1 MRITL
6 QSPIRKVLLFG
17 SSFLFALTYIGLATT
32 QYLAANFSQ
41 KPELIDLQRA
51 AKLAPGNAEYEYR
64 IGRYF
69 SLAAMSPSEA
79 MPHYQSAI
87 TLNPHRS
94 RYWFGLA
101 TAYQVLGE
109 GANQMNALERAI
121 QSDPKTP
128 DVAWQAANLYLVQGE
143 TTEALHEFRVVL
155 ENDPYLTQAALQLS
169 WRANPDV
176 DALLRDVVP
185 PVPGVYST
193 FLSFLISKK
202 QSAAASKVWTQMV
215 QLHQPVETQNVFD
228 YVRYLIEERE
238 VAQAREAWQQAPAI
252 CDLSSY
258 QPSSANL
265 VVNGDFS
272 LPVLNGGFDWQYEK
286 PAGVSFALDPTE
298 SHLGTRSLL
307 ISFAGGP
314 IDDVGLRQLVPV
326 EPNTRYDFSA
336 YFKAPHLDGA
346 GGAKFFIQDVY
357 GGSTFLM
364 TDDLKNVEVWKQVS
378 GTFTSGPDTKLLVIR
393 LQRIPA
399 GSPIRGNLWIDGI
412 RLVADG
418 QGGNR

>member
-6 QSPIRKVLLFG
+6 QSPIRKVFLFG
-17 SSFLFALTYIGLATT
+17 SSLLLVLTYIGLTTT
-32 QYLAANFSQ
+32 QYLAANFSE
-41 KPELIDLQRA
+41 KPDLINLHRA
-51 AKLAPGNAEYEYR
+51 AKLAPGNAEYQYR

-69 SLAAMSPSEA
+69 FLAAMSPAEA
-79 MPHYQSAI
+79 APYYESAVA
-87 TLNPHRS
+87 LDPHRS

-101 TAYQVLGE
+101 TAYQVLGDT
-109 GANQMNALERAI
+109 AKQMNALERAI

-143 TTEALHEFRVVL
+143 TTKALSEFRIVL
-155 ENDPYLTQAALQLS
+155 ENDPYLTGAALQLS

-185 PVPGVYST
+185 PVPGVYSS

-202 QSAAASKVWTQMV
+202 QSAAAAKVWTQMV
-215 QLHQPVETQNVFD
+215 QLHEAVETQTVFE

-238 VAQAREAWQQAPAI
+238 VSQAREAWQQAPAI
-252 CDLSSY
+252 ADLSNY
-258 QPSSANL
+258 QPSPANL
-265 VVNGDFS
+265 MVNGDFS

-286 PAGVSFALDPTE
+286 IAGISFALDPTE
-298 SHLGTRSLL
+298 SHLGNHSLL
-307 ISFAGGP
+307 ISFAGAA

-346 GGAKFFIQDVY
+346 GGIKFLIQDFY
-357 GGSTFLM
+357 GGTSFWGS
-364 TDDLKNVEVWKQVS
+364 DDLKNVEVWKQVS

-399 GSPIRGNLWIDGI
+399 GSPIRGNLWIDGV
-412 RLVADG
+412 RLIAAEPG
-418 QGGNR
+418 STR